1 MDMEPEKK
9 ANGAFFGLVVIIII
23 LIVGGIYIWFS
34 NQKAKKLLQDLQ
46 AQQQSENVSSQDAAV
61 LDALQQR

>member
-1 MDMEPEKK
+1 MEPEKK

-46 AQQQSENVSSQDAAV
+46 AQQQSENVSSQDATV

>member
-1 MDMEPEKK
+1 MEPEKK